1 MGSNMKTY
9 TNKFHNKHT
18 YLNIEN
24 SEISTINDF
33 DHLLDEYKKPLQV
46 GVDSDL

>member
-1 MGSNMKTY
+1 MKTY
-9 TNKFHNKHT
+9 TNKFYNKHT

-33 DHLLDEYKKPLQV
+33 DYLLDEYKKPLQV